1 METPSK
7 SEISSSL
14 GSLTEEIG
22 KLNLNDEASILS
34 SKTTKSKSDKRKIGF
49 CFDERMLLHR
59 DSKHVHQEC
68 PERAMSVYINL
79 VLKELTQKL
88 IRIQC
93 EEATEEDILRVHTK
107 EYLDK
112 IKTISENSKD
122 KNITNHN
129 LSEKD
134 SYDNF
139 ATYESASLATGGL
152 ISICKNILSKKI
164 DHGYAIIRPPG
175 HHADMSTAKGFCI
188 FNSVAI
194 AVKYILNKNPKKKI
208 AILDWDVH
216 HGDGT
221 QAIFYKEDNPLFI
234 SIHRHDNGKFYPYK
248 TGFVKEKGEEN
259 TKGLGFNINI
269 PLDTKCV
276 ISKGPSCIGD
286 AEYINIFEKIVMPCI
301 QEYNPDIIFI
311 SCGYDAG
318 ENDFS
323 GCLKCTPL
331 AYAFMTERLLSL
343 NKNLVFALEG
353 GYTLDTIRRCSE
365 TTIRTLLGED
375 IPWKGT
381 MIQNYLDF
389 NIDNI
394 FDLEFLL
401 NNYEKIFRIVPYV
414 AEHLNKIIDEHK
426 KLKKCLENNNLTIKE
441 KYKKKE
447 KEEAKEE
454 NKDSKNKVKEINF
467 TEFTLRKDIIPSEE
481 SNISEIV
488 IPFLFLNK
496 DDFYQKNEEFIVF
509 KMGEELINKK
519 DDICLY
525 YRKKILAHRTCLT
538 ELKFNIEAVKFTK
551 LRANA
556 TKIAQLLNWNRD
568 ELKYDMNSNII
579 SEILMLFFQNL
590 KMKNKEVLK
599 LLDAFIKKIKE
610 KLNETIDLYNCDLI
624 IVPRIIKTEENE
636 KAKQDPK
643 KKFKLFNKKDKIEF
657 DFYINGVKRKNIYI
671 YNKENQSSNKKNFIK
686 GLEGLRKFINE
697 NVIN

>member
-1 METPSK
+1 MESPSK
-7 SEISSSL
+7 SDINSTL
-14 GSLTEEIG
+14 GSLTDEMG
-22 KLNLNDEASILS
+22 KLNINDQSMIS
-34 SKTTKSKSDKRKIGF
+34 TKSTSKKEKRKIGF

-59 DSKHVHQEC
+59 DSKHIHQEC

-79 VLKELTQKL
+79 VLKEITNKL

-93 EEATEEDILRVHTK
+93 EEAKEEDILRVHTK
-107 EYLDK
+107 EYLET
-112 IKTISENSKD
+112 IKKISENAKD
-122 KNITNHN
+122 KNTTSHN
-129 LSEKD
+129 LSERD
-134 SYDNF
+134 SYDNY
-139 ATYESASLATGGL
+139 ATFESASLATGGL
-152 ISICKNILSKKI
+152 ISLCKNILSKKI

-194 AVKYILNKNPKKKI
+194 SVKYILNKNPKIKI

-221 QAIFYKEDNPLFI
+221 QAIFYKDDNPLFI
-234 SIHRHDNGKFYPYK
+234 SIHRHDNGKFYPFK

-259 TKGLGFNINI
+259 TKGLGYNINI

-276 ISKGPSCIGD
+276 TTKGPSCIGD
-286 AEYINIFEKIVMPCI
+286 AEYINIFEKIVMPSLK
-301 QEYNPDIIFI
+301 EYNPDIIFI

-323 GCLKCTPL
+323 GCLKCTPF
-331 AYAFMTERLLSL
+331 AYAFMTEKLISL
-343 NKNLVFALEG
+343 NKNLIFALEG

-365 TTIRTLLGED
+365 TTIRTLLGEE

-381 MIQNYLDF
+381 MIQNYLEF
-389 NIDNI
+389 NNDNI
-394 FDLEFLL
+394 FNLDFII
-401 NNYEKIFRIVPYV
+401 NNYDKLFRIVPYV
-414 AEHLNKIIDEHK
+414 AEHLNEIIDEHK
-426 KLKKCLENNNLTIKE
+426 KIWKILEKNNFVIKE

-447 KEEAKEE
+447 KEGNNEE
-454 NKDSKNKVKEINF
+454 NKDNKANKEKDF
-467 TEFTLRKDIIPSEE
+467 SEFILRKDILLNDE
-481 SNISEIV
+481 SNIKEIL
-488 IPFLFLNK
+488 IPFLFLEK
-496 DDFYQKNEEFIVF
+496 DDFYKKNEEFIAF
-509 KMGEELINKK
+509 KIGEELINNKN
-519 DDICLY
+519 DICLY
-525 YRKKILAHRTCLT
+525 YKKKILAYRTCLT
-538 ELKFNIEAVKFTK
+538 ELKFNIEGVKFTK

-568 ELKYDMNSNII
+568 EMKYDMNSNII

-610 KLNETIDLYNCDLI
+610 KLNDNIDLYNCDLI

-643 KKFKLFNKKDKIEF
+643 KKFKLFSKKDKIEF
-657 DFYINGVKRKNIYI
+657 DFYINGIKDKNIYI
-671 YNKENQSSNKKNFIK
+671 YNKDNKDSNKKNFIK
-686 GLEGLRKFINE
+686 GLEALRKFINE
-697 NVIN
+697 SVMN

>member
-1 METPSK
+1 MENTSQ
-7 SEISSSL
+7 SEISSTVA
-14 GSLTEEIG
+14 SLTDDMG
-22 KLNLNDEASILS
+22 KLNLNDQSSLS
-34 SKTTKSKSDKRKIGF
+34 TKSKSKNDKRKIGF

-59 DSKHVHQEC
+59 DSKRVHQEC

-79 VLKELTQKL
+79 VLKELIQKL
-88 IRIQC
+88 IRIPS
-93 EEATEEDILRVHTK
+93 EEAKEEDILRVHTK

-112 IKTISENSKD
+112 IKSISENAKD
-122 KNITNHN
+122 KIVTNHN

-134 SYDNF
+134 SYDNY
-139 ATYESASLATGGL
+139 ATFESASLASGSL
-152 ISICKNILSKKI
+152 ISICKSILSKKI
-164 DHGYAIIRPPG
+164 EHGYAIIRPPG

-194 AVKYILNKNPKKKI
+194 AVKYILNKNPKMKI

-221 QAIFYKEDNPLFI
+221 QAIFYKDDNPLFI

-276 ISKGPSCIGD
+276 ISKGASCIGD
-286 AEYINIFEKIVMPCI
+286 AEYIKIFEKIILPCLK
-301 QEYNPDIIFI
+301 EYNPDIIFI

-323 GCLKCTPL
+323 GCLKCTPF

-343 NKNLVFALEG
+343 NKNLIFALEG

-365 TTIRTLLGED
+365 TTIRTLLGEE

-389 NIDNI
+389 NNDNI
-394 FDLEFLL
+394 FDLDFLI

-414 AEHLNKIIDEHK
+414 AEHINKIIDEHK
-426 KLKKCLENNNLTIKE
+426 KYWKCLENNNFIIKD
-441 KYKKKE
+441 KYKNLEKKNEELNEEKKE
-447 KEEAKEE
+447 NKN
-454 NKDSKNKVKEINF
+454 NKDNNF
-467 TEFTLRKDIIPSEE
+467 SEFILRKDIMPTTEE
-481 SNISEIV
+481 SNVNEKL
-488 IPFLFLNK
+488 IPFLLLDK
-496 DDFYQKNEEFIVF
+496 DDFFKKNEEFIVF
-509 KMGEELINKK
+509 KIGENLINNKE
-519 DDICLY
+519 DICLLY
-525 YRKKILAHRTCLT
+525 KKRLLAYRTCLT

-599 LLDAFIKKIKE
+599 LLDEFIKKIRQT
-610 KLNETIDLYNCDLI
+610 LNDNVDIYNCDLI
-624 IVPRIIKTEENE
+624 IVPRVIKTEENE

-643 KKFKLFNKKDKIEF
+643 KKFKLFNKRDKIEF
-657 DFYINGVKRKNIYI
+657 DFYINGVKNKNVYV
-671 YNKENQSSNKKNFIK
+671 YNKDNQNSNKKNFIK

-697 NVIN
+697 NVMN